1 MNAFQQI
8 PVYCLA
14 LAAMASAEAPK
25 SVVRFSNNDVLAGF
39 PESIMPQHL
48 VWNSPLLERPATF
61 LLDKVL
67 DVSLSPTLPEE
78 TADHAA
84 TVTLTNGNTI
94 RGQLASVTDDAVALD
109 TWFAGRMSFKRP
121 MVSGVK
127 IEQRMA
133 YLYSGPAGLDGWH
146 QSAKPPAWT
155 CQRSAF
161 RASAGGGIARNDLL
175 PEECS
180 VSFDVAWKGDSIR
193 LRTVLFSDDPTTD
206 NPTSGYDF
214 SFMRGNVNA
223 RNCRT
228 QSYLGSAQSQ
238 ALMENDKVHIEIR
251 ASTKTNRVALFING
265 RITEVWNDPDAGQA
279 AFRGR
284 GLHFISGS
292 TLPLRI
298 SDIRVAAWDG
308 VIEQMPEP
316 RPGLNRRF
324 GFRDLNLNDEESV
337 PDKKPEPES
346 RMKLANGDSL
356 AGEVSSIE
364 NGVIT
369 MKTPLGEIRLPV
381 SRLRTVLLK
390 PIEPESSKR
399 YNGDIRAWFPDGG
412 SIVFRLESSGDGT
425 LTGTSQNFGT
435 ATFQT
440 AAFSRIEFNIY
451 SPDYEDM
458 RRTEDW

>member
-1 MNAFQQI
+1 MKPPQQI
-8 PVYCLA
+8 LALCLA
-14 LAAMASAEAPK
+14 LAAAATADAPK

-39 PESIMPQHL
+39 QQALTPQHL
-48 VWNSPLLERPATF
+48 IWNSPLLERPATF

-67 DVSLSPTLPEE
+67 DVSQSPAPPNEI
-78 TADHAA
+78 ADHVAM
-84 TVTLTNGNTI
+84 VTLTNGDAI
-94 RGQLASVTDDAVALD
+94 RGQLASVTDDTIALD
-109 TWFAGRMSFKRP
+109 TWFAGRMSFRRP

-127 IEQRMA
+127 IEQRTGF
-133 YLYSGPAGLDGWH
+133 LYSGPSGLDGWH

-155 CQRSAF
+155 YSRSAF
-161 RASAGGGIARNDLL
+161 RASAEGGIARNDLL

-180 VSFDVAWKGDSIR
+180 VSFDAAWKGDSIR
-193 LRTVLFSDDPTTD
+193 LRVVLCSDDSSTD
-206 NPTSGYDF
+206 NPNSGYDF
-214 SFMRGNVNA
+214 SFVRGSVHA

-228 QSYLGSAQSQ
+228 QSFLGSAQSQ
-238 ALMENDKVHIEIR
+238 ALVEADKVHVEIKV
-251 ASTKTNRVALFING
+251 SKKTSRVALFING
-265 RITEVWNDPDAGQA
+265 RIIDVWNDPDAGQA
-279 AFRGR
+279 AFGR

-292 TLPLRI
+292 TLPLRV

-316 RPGLNRRF
+316 RPGFNRRF
-324 GFRDLNLNDEESV
+324 GFPELNEDDEESE

-346 RMKLANGDSL
+346 RMELANGDSL

-390 PIEPESSKR
+390 PMEPESSKR

-458 RRTEDW
+458 RRAEDW

>member
-1 MNAFQQI
+1 MNSFKQTLTLG
-8 PVYCLA
+8 LA
-14 LAAMASAEAPK
+14 LAAMASADAPK
-25 SVVRFSNNDVLAGF
+25 SVVRFANNDVLTGF
-39 PESIMPQHL
+39 PESIMPKHM

-78 TADHAA
+78 TANHAA
-84 TVTLTNGNTI
+84 TVTLTNGDII
-94 RGQLASVTDDAVALD
+94 RGQLASVTDDAIALD

-127 IEQRMA
+127 IEQRTG
-133 YLYSGPAGLDGWH
+133 YLYSGPTGLDGWH

-155 CQRSAF
+155 YQRSAF
-161 RASAGGGIARNDLL
+161 RASAEGGIARNDLL

-180 VSFDVAWKGDSIR
+180 VSFDAAWKGDSIR
-193 LRTVLFSDDPTTD
+193 LRVILFSDDPATD

-214 SFMRGNVNA
+214 SFMRGGIHV
-223 RNCRT
+223 RNCKT
-228 QSYLGSAQSQ
+228 QGFLGSAQSQ
-238 ALMENDKVHIEIR
+238 ALMEADKVHIEIR
-251 ASTKTNRVALFING
+251 ASMKSNRVAVFING
-265 RITEVWNDPDAGQA
+265 RITEVWNDPDAGQPSL
-279 AFRGR
+279 GR

-316 RPGLNRRF
+316 RPDFNRRF
-324 GFRDLNLNDEESV
+324 GFPELNEEDEPA
-337 PDKKPEPES
+337 PDNNPEPEA
-346 RMKLANGDSL
+346 RMELANGDTL
-356 AGEVSSIE
+356 AGEVNSIE
-364 NGVIT
+364 NGIIT
-369 MKTPLGEIRLPV
+369 MNTPLGDIRLPV

-390 PIEPESSKR
+390 PVEMESSKR

-412 SIVFRLESSGDGT
+412 SIVFRLEASGDGT

-435 ATFQT
+435 ATFKT

-451 SPDYEDM
+451 SPAYEDI
-458 RRTEDW
+458 RRAEDW